1 LTIFHHDYIQTD
13 YYLRTD
19 GALLAG
25 DFMPLLRR
33 KQHSVSS
40 SGGAGLIAR
49 QAEAAV
55 TMQDLKP
62 GERARVVGLA
72 SGDRGYRQRLL
83 AMGLTPGAVFS
94 VRRRAPLGDPVEIV
108 VRNFTLTLR
117 KAEAAILK
125 VERLS

>member
-1 LTIFHHDYIQTD
+1 MMA
-13 YYLRTD
+13 
-19 GALLAG
+19 GLLIG
-25 DFMPLLRR
+25 DFMPILGR
-33 KQHSVSS
+33 KKISVPASA
-40 SGGAGLIAR
+40 GAGCLAQIR
-49 QAEAAV
+49 KEGDPPL

-62 GERARVVGLA
+62 GERARVVGLT

-94 VRRRAPLGDPVEIV
+94 IRRRAPLGDPVEIV

>member
-1 LTIFHHDYIQTD
+1 
-13 YYLRTD
+13 
-19 GALLAG
+19 
-25 DFMPLLRR
+25 MPLLRR
-33 KQHSVSS
+33 KQPSVSPS
-40 SGGAGLIAR
+40 ADGGLLAR
-49 QAEAAV
+49 QAEETV

-62 GERARVVGLA
+62 GERARVIGLA

-94 VRRRAPLGDPVEIV
+94 IRRRAPLGDPVEIV

>member
-1 LTIFHHDYIQTD
+1 
-13 YYLRTD
+13 
-19 GALLAG
+19 
-25 DFMPLLRR
+25 MPLFRR
-33 KQHSVSS
+33 KQHSVSPS
-40 SGGAGLIAR
+40 ADGGFLAK
-49 QAEAAV
+49 QAEEAV

-83 AMGLTPGAVFS
+83 AMGLTPGVVFS
-94 VRRRAPLGDPVEIV
+94 IRRRAPLGDPVEIV